1 MRATNCSSR
10 YESRVATLSAAV
22 HGMSQEVALDYFL
35 VTRHSFQ
42 WSTHVPPFVIGRV
55 LYDNW
60 LVDYAVHH
68 MDTIDATRTIRAL
81 HQVRPS
87 MAHRRV
93 PLALTRITLP

>member
-1 MRATNCSSR
+1 
-10 YESRVATLSAAV
+10 
-22 HGMSQEVALDYFL
+22 MSQEVALDYFL